1 MAQTQEQPQPKKYGL
16 LSAEAA
22 IALVVAFINL
32 ALDQAD
38 IHIMLISWISVLT
51 CIVLCVD
58 VLRRTT
64 WVAHTQYGRRRLAIG
79 SSTITLVFVA
89 FGIFLSVHKG
99 ATEKEAG
106 VKIPYRAVPT
116 PVHIDFDTVGILPGV
131 IGVEDSVTAAQVGS
145 MNTEG
150 PLKANP
156 GQAVIFTIDR
166 EFPNAEFIIL
176 CDRPCQA
183 TSAVIFNSIYF
194 TSRPLHTDEAANIT
208 LIRIET
214 PTLLEPRS
222 KVGINVRSRD
232 SGWIHVLQVERHIPT
247 KV

>member
-1 MAQTQEQPQPKKYGL
+1 MAQTEEQPQPKKYGL

-64 WVAHTQYGRRRLAIG
+64 WVAHTQYGRRRLTIG
-79 SSTITLVFVA
+79 SSTIVLVFVA
-89 FGIFLSVHKG
+89 FGIFLSIHKR
-99 ATEKEAG
+99 ATES
-106 VKIPYRAVPT
+106 VKIPDRVVSA
-116 PVHIDFDTVGILPGV
+116 PVRIDFGTVGILPGV
-131 IGVEDSVTAAQVGS
+131 IGVEDSATAAQVGS
-145 MNTEG
+145 INPEG

-194 TSRPLHTDEAANIT
+194 TSRPLHTDKANIT
-208 LIRIET
+208 IIKIET
-214 PTLLEPRS
+214 PILLEPRS

-232 SGWIHVLQVERHIPT
+232 SGWIHILQVERHILT